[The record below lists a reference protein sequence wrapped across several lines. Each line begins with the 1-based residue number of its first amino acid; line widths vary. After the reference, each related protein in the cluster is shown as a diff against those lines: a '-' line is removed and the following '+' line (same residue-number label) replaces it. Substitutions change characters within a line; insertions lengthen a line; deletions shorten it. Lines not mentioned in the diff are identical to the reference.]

1 MSKHTQ
7 KNLYE
12 NLPDKNKI
20 LVLAGCFDG
29 EGSFGLWNK
38 VKKKRYFGV
47 SLEASDRDMVKRFHI
62 MFGGSFYPL
71 KRRKEHYKDTWRWKI
86 WGRGAFCCID
96 KMIPYMC
103 LRRQEKYNVVQRTID
118 GNEGRVAHL

>member
-1 MSKHTQ
+1 VSKHTQ